1 MNLSNNGKQSYKYVP
16 AVLFFKIKEDGTW
29 YDLAN
34 IGPFE
39 ESEEQVLEGNT
50 EKIIEVKW
58 DKAYGKFEPGEYRI
72 IMSMYYYR
80 NEGGSVTVEVTD
92 DFTIK

>member
-1 MNLSNNGKQSYKYVP
+1 MEVMADTVTPAGCKMNLSNNGKQSYKYVP

-50 EKIIEVKW
+50 EKIIEEN
-58 DKAYGKFEPGEYRI
+58 GIRHMENLNPG
-72 IMSMYYYR
+72 
-80 NEGGSVTVEVTD
+80 NTGS
-92 DFTIK
+92 